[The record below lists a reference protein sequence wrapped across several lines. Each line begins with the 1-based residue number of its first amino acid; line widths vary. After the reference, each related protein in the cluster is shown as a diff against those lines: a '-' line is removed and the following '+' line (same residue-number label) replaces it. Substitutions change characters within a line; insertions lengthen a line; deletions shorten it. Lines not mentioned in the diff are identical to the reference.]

1 MSEICDRLIDY
12 SKRIESKFNSSYVR
26 NTIENVPT
34 FNGWSDMFWHSEG
47 VRKCHLKIID
57 NRKTQKLWLM
67 HINIFPSLSSDM
79 PILGFD
85 IVSGENKISG
95 SFFDYSP
102 VNSEHHLLNH
112 LHQST
117 KGLSWS
123 KPRELPEW
131 AKKIFSND
139 MIAAG
144 NIRGEEVGNLIEV
157 TEKLIDHYIVLSLL
171 EPKSSK
177 FEDEILQKHNF
188 YCQQQKLNPHL
199 HRSILSMGISEEDKN
214 DYVNR
219 ILFEEI
225 CLTSD

>member
-1 MSEICDRLIDY
+1 MSEIWNQLIDY
-12 SKRIESKFNSSYVR
+12 SKRIESKFDSSYIR
-26 NTIENVPT
+26 NTIENIPT
-34 FNGWSDMFWHSEG
+34 FDGWTDVFWYSES

-57 NRKTQKLWLM
+57 NRKSQKLWLM

-102 VNSEHHLLNH
+102 VNQKHQLLAHFHETNKN
-112 LHQST
+112 LE
-117 KGLSWS
+117 WS

-131 AKKIFSND
+131 AKKIFSDD

-157 TEKLIDHYIVLSLL
+157 TEKLIEYYIAFSLQ

-177 FEDEILQKHNF
+177 FEDEILEKHNF

-225 CLTSD
+225 